1 MARPLRLLEAA
12 GFLQSFLAAKE
23 ADVSFSTRTALL
35 NDALCDS
42 DYCPHSEE
50 DYCSCWVVD
59 VFDTYFVFRSNG
71 ETYRLGYSIG
81 ADNSVAFS
89 GEPVEVIPVMT
100 YPDAPADP
108 TQAIESGKKKKKAKG
123 SPFVERAEAELVG
136 DAQPFEM
143 SLSEA
148 FLSEAATAMV
158 KLIAP
163 GWGSSGYYGPS
174 VLQKAAAVFKKGTQ
188 MFIDH
193 PTAAEE
199 AARPEGS
206 VLNLGGEL
214 IEDARWREDLPSGP
228 GLYAAARVF
237 DRFKDSLRDL
247 KDSIGV
253 SIRAFGMT
261 HQGEAEGR
269 KGPIVDSISVGRS
282 VDFVTVPG
290 AGGRVIDMIESRRAK
305 ATGNPAKEQQ
315 TTMTAEEQSQFDELK
330 KQNAALLARM
340 DEAQRLADAKTKVAA
355 ILETI
360 KMPEA
365 TRKRLAESLP
375 ATAPTKDGKL
385 DEAALKTYVEEAAAT
400 ELRYIESLG
409 NTGIVKGAG
418 STFTESSA
426 KPEAITEAED
436 KAFTQTLNFL
446 RGRPAQFEEGATAT
460 RVGR

>member
-23 ADVSFSTRTALL
+23 ADVSFQTRTALL

-42 DYCPHSEE
+42 QYCPHDAEE
-50 DYCSCWVVD
+50 YCSCWVVD

-108 TQAIESGKKKKKAKG
+108 AQAIESKKKPKAKG
-123 SPFVERAEAELVG
+123 SPFLERVETELVG
-136 DAQPFEM
+136 DAQPFQLALTEAA
-143 SLSEA
+143 LSEA
-148 FLSEAATAMV
+148 STAMV

-163 GWGSSGYYGPS
+163 GWGSSGYYSPS
-174 VLQKAAAVFKKGTQ
+174 VLQKAAAVFRKGTQ

-193 PTAAEE
+193 PTAQEE

-214 IEDARWREDLPSGP
+214 MEDARWREDMPSGP
-228 GLYAAARVF
+228 GLYAMSRVF

-253 SIRAFGMT
+253 SIRAFGTT

-305 ATGNPAKEQQ
+305 ATGTTAKEQP
-315 TTMTAEEQSQFDELK
+315 TMTAEEQAQFDELK

-340 DEAQRLADAKTKVAA
+340 EEATRLADAKTKVAA
-355 ILETI
+355 VLETI

-365 TRKRLAESLP
+365 TKKRLAESLP
-375 ATAPTKDGKL
+375 ANAPKD
-385 DEAALKTYVEEAAAT
+385 DAALKTFVETAAAD
-400 ELRYIESLG
+400 ELRYIESLTS
-409 NTGIVKGAG
+409 TGIVKGAG
-418 STFTESSA
+418 STLSESGA
-426 KPEAITEAED
+426 QPKAITEAEM
-436 KAFTQTLNFL
+436 KQFGETINFL
-446 RGRPAQFEEGATAT
+446 RGKPTQFEEGATVT